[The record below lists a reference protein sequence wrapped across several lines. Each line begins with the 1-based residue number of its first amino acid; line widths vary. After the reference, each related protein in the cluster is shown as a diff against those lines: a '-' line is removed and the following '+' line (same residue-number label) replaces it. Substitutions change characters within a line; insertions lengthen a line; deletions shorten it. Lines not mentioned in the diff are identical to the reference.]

1 MPVWGRGTE
10 TGGHHCPRV
19 RRRDHCRSPIPNPVS
34 LFAPMASTIPRDSQI
49 EPKGFVLQL
58 FPCRGPEDG
67 WEGVV

>member
-1 MPVWGRGTE
+1 MGQGHRDWGASLPA
-10 TGGHHCPRV
+10 CPEER
-19 RRRDHCRSPIPNPVS
+19 PLQEPNPKPHIS
-34 LFAPMASTIPRDSQI
+34 APIASTIPRDSQI